1 MRYTSKHKVIA
12 GIAAAVLLSGG
23 AGLAS
28 TRLTAATAVVT
39 STAAPPVKVVGNHIV
54 NAQTGAVIQLHGVNE
69 SSWVND
75 CANSPNYWN
84 GTVAEAA
91 QPATWTGINAI
102 RIHINED
109 CWLGLNNLPRDYS
122 AASYRNAIK
131 TAVSDANA
139 AGLEV
144 DLTLGW
150 SAPGTTQSL
159 GQNTMIDAS
168 HGPALWDSVAS
179 VFGRNLAVI
188 FELYNE
194 PRPDHG
200 QDDAAAAECVKN
212 GGPAGTCAPFATA
225 GMQAIT
231 DDVRK
236 AGAENIILEGGPH
249 SEEDPH
255 LWNTYEVTDPLH
267 DVAAAWHVYPRGSC
281 HTLSCW
287 TGDVKPVAD
296 QVPVIASEVGD
307 QVSAGACSDSYP
319 LQAADWMD
327 GTDHGAISPVAFVWD
342 THFGGCDNMLA
353 NFNGTPTSYGS
364 VWKSAFAVS
373 LGSSPPPPTNA
384 PATAAS
390 APAGHNG
397 RCAGYRMRGRH
408 RHRHRARW
416 VSRTADRPGP
426 ACGRWNGPPTGLS

>member
-1 MRYTSKHKVIA
+1 MRHTFKHKVLA
-12 GIAAAVLLSGG
+12 EIAAVALLSGG
-23 AGLAS
+23 AGFAS
-28 TRLTAATAVVT
+28 MRLTADPAVT
-39 STAAPPVKVVGNHIV
+39 STAAPPIKVVGNHIV
-54 NAQTGAVIQLHGVNE
+54 NAYTGAVIQLHGVNE

-75 CANSPNYWN
+75 CTNGSNYWN

-91 QPATWTGINAI
+91 QPATWTGINMI

-109 CWLGLNNLPRDYS
+109 CWLGLNNLPKYYS
-122 AASYRNAIK
+122 AASYRNAIE

-150 SAPGTTQSL
+150 SAPGAAQSL
-159 GQNTMIDAS
+159 AQDAMIDAS

-179 VFGRNLAVI
+179 VFGKNRAVI
-188 FELYNE
+188 FEPYNE

-200 QDDAAAAECVKN
+200 QDDAAAAACVKD
-212 GGPAGTCAPFATA
+212 GGPAGTCAPFATV

-231 DDVRK
+231 DDVRN
-236 AGAENIILEGGPH
+236 AGADNIILEGGPH
-249 SEEDPH
+249 SEEDPY

-281 HTLSCW
+281 DTLSCW
-287 TGDVKPVAD
+287 TSDVKPVAN
-296 QVPVIASEVGD
+296 QVPVVASEVGD
-307 QVSAGACSDSYP
+307 QVSAGTCSQSYS

-327 GTDHGAISPVAFVWD
+327 GTDNGAISPVAFVWD
-342 THFGGCDNMLA
+342 THFGGCDNMLT

-364 VWKSAFAVS
+364 AWKSAFAVS
-373 LGSSPPPPTNA
+373 LGSSPA
-384 PATAAS
+384 PSPSAS
-390 APAGHNG
+390 APSPSASAPVAHND
-397 RCAGYRMRGRH
+397 RCAGFRMWGRH

-416 VSRTADRPGP
+416 DSRPGVRP
-426 ACGRWNGPPTGLS
+426 GRACGRWNGGPPR